1 MLVVISPAKKL
12 DFSPPPPDLPATQP
26 ALAAEALLLAE
37 AARKL
42 TTTKLEKLMS
52 ISTALAELNHARFQE
67 MRFPTTPENGK
78 QAALAFAGDTYLGLD
93 AATLSADDLAW
104 GQSHLGILSGLFGLL
119 RPLDLIQ
126 PYRLE
131 MGSQLRNRRGKN
143 LYAFWGERLAARA
156 NALTADHPDRTV
168 INCAS
173 VEYWRGMRAEL
184 LSAGAITPVFREDKG
199 GESKTIGFVAK
210 RSRGMMARWI
220 VQNRVEK
227 PDAIKD
233 FCEED
238 YVYRPSESTATD
250 WVFTRPSRT
259 ARAPGP
265 ASARA
270 A

>member
-12 DFSPPPPDLPATQP
+12 DFSPPPPNLPATQP
-26 ALAAEALLLAE
+26 ALAAEAALLAE
-37 AARKL
+37 TARKL
-42 TTTKLEKLMS
+42 TVKQLEELMG

-67 MRFPTTPENGK
+67 LSFPTTPENGK

-93 AATLSADDLAW
+93 AATLAAGDLAW
-104 GQSHLGILSGLFGLL
+104 AQSHLAILSGLFGIL

-143 LYAFWGERLAARA
+143 LYAFWGKRLAARA
-156 NALTADHPDRTV
+156 DELTAGHPDRRV

-173 VEYWRGMRAEL
+173 IEYWRGIRAERL
-184 LSAGAITPVFREDKG
+184 RGGAITPVFREQKG

-220 VQNRVEK
+220 VQNRVEDA
-227 PDAIKD
+227 DAIKD
-233 FCEED
+233 FREDD
-238 YVYRPSESTATD
+238 YVFQPGDSTATE
-250 WVFTRPSRT
+250 WVFTRPSR
-259 ARAPGP
+259 
-265 ASARA
+265 A